1 MWDIIDEFIYQ
12 FQSFCQY
19 RAKIMNKSE
28 DEMIALKENVYK
40 VLFFHRSI
48 AVKFEFLSEINYGK
62 AGQRGVLLVIANCCR
77 NLPMN
82 PIGLLITYDSGTLQN
97 MAAASFHHCLY
108 GSSPVFAYNIKQ
120 IGVNRLS
127 STTPKLSKNL
137 WFL

>member
-48 AVKFEFLSEINYGK
+48 AVKSEFLSLK
-62 AGQRGVLLVIANCCR
+62 
-77 NLPMN
+77 
-82 PIGLLITYDSGTLQN
+82 LI
-97 MAAASFHHCLY
+97 M
-108 GSSPVFAYNIKQ
+108 V
-120 IGVNRLS
+120 
-127 STTPKLSKNL
+127 KLKKEEFCS
-137 WFL
+137 